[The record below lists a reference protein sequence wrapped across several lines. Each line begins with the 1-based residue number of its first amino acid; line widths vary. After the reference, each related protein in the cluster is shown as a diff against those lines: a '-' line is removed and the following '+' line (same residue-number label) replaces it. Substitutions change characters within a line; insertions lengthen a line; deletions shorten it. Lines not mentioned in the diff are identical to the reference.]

1 MRELD
6 VKQVT
11 TTIAQLCQDAN
22 FHLGEDVERALRNA
36 EAAEDKPLAKEIL
49 GQLITNAEIAH
60 QNQVPICQDTGMTII
75 FIEIGQEIHFVG
87 GSLEEAIHEG
97 VRQGYR
103 SGYLRKSVV
112 RHPLTRE
119 NTGDNTPAII
129 HIRVVPGDRLT
140 ITVAPKGFGSEN
152 MSGVGM
158 LTPAQG
164 EEGVK
169 RFVVETVRRA
179 GSNPCPPI
187 IVGVGIGGSMEKAAT
202 LAKWALTREVGEHH
216 SDPVAGRLED
226 ELLQAINQLNIG
238 PQGFGGK
245 TTALWVSVEL
255 FPTHI
260 ASLPVAV
267 NICCHANRHKSV
279 ML

>member
-1 MRELD
+1 MRELN
-6 VKQVT
+6 VRQVT
-11 TTIAQLCQDAN
+11 ETIAGLCQEAN
-22 FHLGEDVERALRNA
+22 FNLGEDVERALRGA
-36 EAAEDKPLAKEIL
+36 EATEQQPLAKQIL
-49 GQLITNAEIAH
+49 GQLLTNAEIAR

-75 FIEIGQEIHFVG
+75 FMEIGQEIHFVG
-87 GSLEEAIHEG
+87 GDLEEAVHEG
-97 VRQGYR
+97 VRQGYAA
-103 SGYLRKSVV
+103 GYLRKSVV

-129 HIRVVPGDRLT
+129 HNRIVPGDRLT

-152 MSGVGM
+152 MSGVAM

-164 EEGVK
+164 EAGVK

-187 IVGVGIGGSMEKAAT
+187 IVGVGVGGSMEKAAT
-202 LAKWALTREVGEHH
+202 LAKWALTREIGTHH
-216 SDPVAGRLED
+216 SDPVAARLE
-226 ELLQAINQLNIG
+226 EEILEAINQLDIG
-238 PQGFGGK
+238 PQGFGGR
-245 TTALWVSVEL
+245 TTALWVSLEP

-267 NICCHANRHKSV
+267 NICCHANRHKAAT
-279 ML
+279 L

>member
-1 MRELD
+1 MREID
-6 VKQVT
+6 VRKVT
-11 TTIAQLCQDAN
+11 ETISRLCQEAN
-22 FHLGEDVERALRNA
+22 FTLGEDVERALRRA

-60 QNQVPICQDTGMTII
+60 QTRVPICQDTGMTII
-75 FIEIGQEIHFVG
+75 FMEIGQELHFVG
-87 GSLEEAIHEG
+87 GDLEEAVHEG
-97 VRQGYR
+97 VRQGYTT
-103 SGYLRKSVV
+103 GYLRKSVV

-129 HIRVVPGDRLT
+129 HSRIVSGDQLT

-152 MSGVGM
+152 MSGVAM

-164 EEGVK
+164 EQGVK

-187 IVGVGIGGSMEKAAT
+187 IVGVGVGGSMEKAAT
-202 LAKWALTREVGEHH
+202 IAKWALTREVGEHH
-216 SDPVAGRLED
+216 PDPVARRLEQ
-226 ELLQAINQLNIG
+226 ELLAAINQLNIG
-238 PQGFGGK
+238 PQGFGGR

-267 NICCHANRHKSV
+267 NICCHANRHKTAT
-279 ML
+279 L

>member
-6 VKQVT
+6 VRQVT
-11 TTIAQLCQDAN
+11 EAIARLCQEAN
-22 FHLGEDVERALRNA
+22 FNLGPDVEMALRNA

-49 GQLITNAEIAH
+49 GQLITNAEIAQ
-60 QNQVPICQDTGMTII
+60 QNQVPICQDTGMTIV
-75 FIEIGQEIHFVG
+75 FMEIGQELHFVG
-87 GSLEEAIHEG
+87 GGLEEAVHEG
-97 VRQGYR
+97 VRQGY
-103 SGYLRKSVV
+103 SAGYLRKSVV

-129 HIRVVPGDRLT
+129 HSRIVPGDQLT

-187 IVGVGIGGSMEKAAT
+187 VVGVGVGGSMEKAAT
-202 LAKWALTREVGEHH
+202 LAKWALTREVGQHH
-216 SDPVAGRLED
+216 EDPVAERLEK
-226 ELLQAINQLNIG
+226 EMLIAINQLNIG

-267 NICCHANRHKSV
+267 NICCHANRHKTTV
-279 ML
+279 L